1 MAQLWAT
8 VWRRGN
14 TSDNVPTHSAS
25 LSLLAKSRMCHTPS
39 EAWGGHRG
47 VTLCQHL
54 WEHFISTHQTIRR
67 NWSEFSTGTLA
78 RGVLLTLTPVRLQTP
93 SFWLLSLLFGK
104 CRLFRLFLLI
114 ILRAMGF
121 FLWSASAINLQKLVG
136 LFLSKNYPRS
146 SPCWPNPTA
155 EPIKDRD
162 SLKTTKLA

>member
-121 FLWSASAINLQKLVG
+121 FFVISFSNKSAETGGIIFKQELPKEQPL
-136 LFLSKNYPRS
+136 
-146 SPCWPNPTA
+146 
-155 EPIKDRD
+155 
-162 SLKTTKLA
+162 LAKSNCRAHQGQG